1 MHYSLQEKCLD
12 ESLLRMSTVNER
24 TNLDA
29 IDQGILACVLA
40 NARATFAEIGDAVGL
55 SAPATKRRVDRL
67 LSTGAIRGFTAVV
80 DPGLLGWHTEA
91 YVEVFCKGKVSPMD
105 LRRGF
110 EKIPEVVS
118 ACTLS
123 GSADAL
129 LRVLAR
135 DVQHLEQAI
144 QRIRASAHV
153 DTTKT
158 EIVLSRLIDRG
169 GS

>member
-1 MHYSLQEKCLD
+1 LQEYGFGGT
-12 ESLLRMSTVNER
+12 LLRMPPSNDR
-24 TNLDA
+24 TSLDA

-91 YVEVFCKGKVSPMD
+91 YVEVFCKGKVSPTD
-105 LRRGF
+105 LRKAF
-110 EKIPEVVS
+110 ERIPEVIS

-129 LRVLAR
+129 LRILAR

-144 QRIRASAHV
+144 QRIRASPQV
-153 DTTKT
+153 DSTKT